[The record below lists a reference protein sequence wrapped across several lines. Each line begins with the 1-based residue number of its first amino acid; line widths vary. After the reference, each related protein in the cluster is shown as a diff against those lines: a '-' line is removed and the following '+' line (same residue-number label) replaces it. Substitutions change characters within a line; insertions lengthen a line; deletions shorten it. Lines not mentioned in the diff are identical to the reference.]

1 MLLLLV
7 GWFFVCVSADTGA
20 QRDTQ
25 RDLAPGQP
33 QRSGNCKR
41 RFVTSQVKA
50 TFDGRDACHFVFT
63 RRRIGGR
70 GVWEGRGGGGGQ
82 VNELPRQK
90 LDGQDS
96 CQRSEGLQADK

>member
-1 MLLLLV
+1 MH
-7 GWFFVCVSADTGA
+7 
-20 QRDTQ
+20 RE

-41 RFVTSQVKA
+41 RFVMP
-50 TFDGRDACHFVFT
+50 FCLHEEEDG
-63 RRRIGGR
+63 G
-70 GVWEGRGGGGGQ
+70 GGGGGQ